1 MMMRLRMSC
10 FLNCRLHASHESFII
25 ISATHGI
32 LSGHPPYSHE
42 RSYEIMPAWFL
53 SAGS

>member
-10 FLNCRLHASHESFII
+10 FLNCRLHASHEVMI

-32 LSGHPPYSHE
+32 LMLRPPYSHE

-53 SAGS
+53 SAGF